1 MTVARS
7 FLIELEDAVSRG
19 TPESCLRALW
29 HATDILIAGRYSE
42 EQIATFGEVINRL
55 AVEIEH
61 SARAELSN
69 KLAPSSNAPPSTVN
83 KLAFDDS
90 IDVAEPVLRQ
100 SEQID
105 TKALIATARTKSQ
118 QHLLA
123 ISKRKSLSDAVTD
136 VLVVRGS
143 PEVVTSVAANAGA
156 RFSGLGFLHLLQ
168 RSEDDSVLAEQ
179 LGLRKDIPRHLFQQL
194 IAKASD
200 EVKRKLA
207 TERPDMGDLIHNVV
221 IDLTGTIHAKFGPAS
236 KNYFAAKRMVGKL
249 HQYGDLN
256 EDRVFE
262 FAHSLKFNETAVA
275 LSLMCDVPVDVVE
288 RALVDANREAV
299 LILAKALD
307 FSWATTMS
315 LLFLGAPNYRITAGE
330 LERMKSDFQKLN
342 VETSSHV
349 LSVYRSRSDGAIE
362 NPLSRAAAASE
373 LSNLSQLK
381 LG

>member
-1 MTVARS
+1 MAEAAS
-7 FLIELEDAVSRG
+7 FLTELEDAVSRG

-29 HATDILIAGRYSE
+29 HASDILIAGRYSE

-55 AVEIEH
+55 AEEIEH
-61 SARAELSN
+61 TARVELSS
-69 KLAPSSNAPPSTVN
+69 KLAPSSNAPFSVIK

-90 IDVAEPVLRQ
+90 IDVAGPVLRQ
-100 SEQID
+100 SERID
-105 TKALIATARTKSQ
+105 SKTLIANARTKSQ

-123 ISKRKSLSDAVTD
+123 ISKRKSLSDALTD

-143 PEVVTSVAANAGA
+143 LEVVTSVAANDGA

-168 RSEDDSVLAEQ
+168 RSEEDSILAEQ

-207 TERPDMGDLIHNVV
+207 NERPDMGDLIHNVV
-221 IDLTGTIHAKFGPAS
+221 TDLTGTIHAKFGPAS
-236 KNYFAAKRMVGKL
+236 KNYFAAKRMVSRLQQFGE
-249 HQYGDLN
+249 LN

-275 LSLMCDVPVDVVE
+275 LSLLCDVPADVVE
-288 RALVDANREAV
+288 RALVDSNREAV

-315 LLFLGAPNYRITAGE
+315 LLFLGAPNYRITAGD
-330 LERMKSDFQKLN
+330 LERMQNDFRRLN
-342 VETSSHV
+342 VETSKHV
-349 LSVYRSRSDGAIE
+349 LSVYRSRSD
-362 NPLSRAAAASE
+362 AATEGGRTRVATASE
-373 LSNLSQLK
+373 LTNFRA
-381 LG
+381 

>member
-1 MTVARS
+1 MAEAAS
-7 FLIELEDAVSRG
+7 FLTELEDAVSRG

-55 AVEIEH
+55 AAEIEH
-61 SARAELSN
+61 TARTQLSS
-69 KLAPSSNAPPSTVN
+69 KLAPSSNAPFSVVR
-83 KLAFDDS
+83 KLAFDNS
-90 IDVAEPVLRQ
+90 IDVAGPVLRQ
-100 SEQID
+100 SERID
-105 TKALIATARTKSQ
+105 TKTLVANARTKSQ

-143 PEVVTSVAANAGA
+143 PEVVTSVAANDGA

-168 RSEDDSVLAEQ
+168 RSEEDFILAEQ

-207 TERPDMGDLIHNVV
+207 DERPEMGDLIHNVV
-221 IDLTGTIHAKFGPAS
+221 TDVTGTIHAKFGPAS
-236 KNYFAAKRMVGKL
+236 KNYFAAKRMVGRL
-249 HQYGDLN
+249 QQYGELN
-256 EDRVFE
+256 EDKVFE

-275 LSLMCDVPVDVVE
+275 LSLLCDVPADVVE
-288 RALVDANREAV
+288 RALVDSNREAV
-299 LILAKALD
+299 LILAKAID

-315 LLFLGAPNYRITAGE
+315 LLFLGAPNYRITAGD
-330 LERMKSDFQKLN
+330 LERMQNDFRKLN
-342 VETSSHV
+342 VETSKHV
-349 LSVYRSRSDGAIE
+349 LSVYRSRSDSATE
-362 NPLSRAAAASE
+362 ETRPRVATASE
-373 LSNLSQLK
+373 LTNFRA
-381 LG
+381 

>member
-1 MTVARS
+1 MAEASS

-55 AVEIEH
+55 AEEIEH
-61 SARAELSN
+61 TARSQLSN
-69 KLAPSSNAPPSTVN
+69 KLAPSSNAPFSVIK

-90 IDVAEPVLRQ
+90 IDVAGPVLRQ
-100 SEQID
+100 SERID
-105 TKALIATARTKSQ
+105 SKTLIATARSKSQ

-123 ISKRKSLSDAVTD
+123 ISKRKLLSDAVTD

-143 PEVVTSVAANAGA
+143 PEVVTSVAANDGA

-168 RSEDDSVLAEQ
+168 RSEEDSILAEQ

-207 TERPDMGDLIHNVV
+207 NERPDMGDLIHSVV
-221 IDLTGTIHAKFGPAS
+221 TDLTGTIHAKFGPAS
-236 KNYFAAKRMVGKL
+236 KNYFAAKRMVSRL
-249 HQYGDLN
+249 HQYSELN
-256 EDRVFE
+256 EDKVFE

-275 LSLMCDVPVDVVE
+275 LSLMCDVPADVIE
-288 RALVDANREAV
+288 RALVDSNREMV
-299 LILAKALD
+299 LILAKSLD

-315 LLFLGAPNYRITAGE
+315 LLFLGAPNYRITAGD
-330 LERMKSDFQKLN
+330 LERMQNDFRKLN
-342 VETSSHV
+342 VETSKHV
-349 LSVYRSRSDGAIE
+349 LSVYRSRSDVAIE
-362 NPLSRAAAASE
+362 EPRPRIATASE
-373 LSNLSQLK
+373 LTNFRS
-381 LG
+381 

>member
-1 MTVARS
+1 MAAASS

-42 EQIATFGEVINRL
+42 DQIATFGEVINRL
-55 AVEIEH
+55 AQEIEH
-61 SARAELSN
+61 TARGELSS
-69 KLAPSSNAPPSTVN
+69 KLAPSSNAPFSAIK

-90 IDVAEPVLRQ
+90 IEIAEPVLRE
-100 SEQID
+100 SERID
-105 TKALIATARTKSQ
+105 TKTLIAAARSKSQ

-143 PEVVTSVAANAGA
+143 AEVVTSVAANAGA

-168 RSEDDSVLAEQ
+168 RSEDDSILAEQ

-194 IAKASD
+194 ITKASD

-207 TERPDMGDLIHNVV
+207 NERPDMGDLIHNVV
-221 IDLTGTIHAKFGPAS
+221 TDLTGTIHAKFGPAS
-236 KNYFAAKRMVGKL
+236 KNYFAAKRMVSRL

-256 EDRVFE
+256 EDKVFE

-275 LSLMCDVPVDVVE
+275 LSLLCEVPVDVVE
-288 RALVDANREAV
+288 RALVDSNREAV
-299 LILAKALD
+299 LILAKSQD

-315 LLFLGAPNYRITAGE
+315 LLFLGAPNYRITAGD
-330 LERMKSDFQKLN
+330 LERMQNDFRKLN
-342 VETSSHV
+342 VETSNHV
-349 LSVYRSRSDGAIE
+349 LSVYRSRSD
-362 NPLSRAAAASE
+362 AAFGDRHSHAATSE
-373 LSNLSQLK
+373 LA
-381 LG
+381 GFRG

>member
-1 MTVARS
+1 MSEASS
-7 FLIELEDAVSRG
+7 FLTELEDAVSRG

-55 AVEIEH
+55 AEEIEH
-61 SARAELSN
+61 TARTELSN
-69 KLAPSSNAPPSTVN
+69 KLAPSGNAPFSVIR

-90 IDVAEPVLRQ
+90 IDVAGPVLQQ
-100 SEQID
+100 SERID
-105 TKALIATARTKSQ
+105 TRTLIANARSKSQ
-118 QHLLA
+118 EHLLA

-143 PEVVTSVAANAGA
+143 AEVVTSVAANDGA

-168 RSEDDSVLAEQ
+168 RSEEDSILAEQ

-207 TERPDMGDLIHNVV
+207 DERPDMGDLIHNVV
-221 IDLTGTIHAKFGPAS
+221 TNLTGTIHAKFGPAS
-236 KNYFAAKRMVGKL
+236 KNYFAAKRMVSKL
-249 HQYGDLN
+249 YQYGELN
-256 EDRVFE
+256 EDKVFE

-275 LSLMCDVPVDVVE
+275 LSLLCDVPADVVE
-288 RALVDANREAV
+288 RALVDSNREAV
-299 LILAKALD
+299 LLLAKALD

-330 LERMKSDFQKLN
+330 LERMKNDFRKLN
-342 VETSSHV
+342 VETSKHV
-349 LSVYRSRSDGAIE
+349 LSVYRSRSDGAVE
-362 NPLSRAAAASE
+362 DARPRASAASE
-373 LSNLSQLK
+373 LTNFRA
-381 LG
+381 